1 MDEAQLYSLLSTSGL
16 PIAYHHFDSPPTP
29 PYVVYLFTRS
39 ENVGADN
46 RVYIKDNR
54 YQIELYSSKKDIGSE
69 KIIEDM
75 LDTNEI
81 FYDKTETYI
90 ESEGLYEVLYE
101 I

>member
-1 MDEAQLYSLLSTSGL
+1 MDEEQLYSLLFSLGL
-16 PIAYHHFDSPPTP
+16 PVAYHHYDSPPDP
-29 PYVVYLFTRS
+29 PYIAYLFTRS

-46 RVYIKDNR
+46 RVYVKDNR
-54 YQIELYSSKKDIGSE
+54 YQIELYTIKKDKSSE
-69 KIIEDM
+69 KVIEDL
-75 LDTNEI
+75 LDANDI